1 MNIAV
6 YNFSATC
13 GGVHWKES
21 NGQAVAIL
29 SSWAQGTGRTE
40 NPSRSMDK
48 VNLSEK
54 LAQFSE
60 QWEPKN

>member
-6 YNFSATC
+6 YNFSAAC
-13 GGVHWKES
+13 GEVHWKQS
-21 NGQAVAIL
+21 NGQTVAIL
-29 SSWAQGTGRTE
+29 SSWAQGTRRKE
-40 NPSRSMDK
+40 NRSGSMDK

-60 QWEPKN
+60 QWAPKN

>member
-13 GGVHWKES
+13 GEVHWNES

-29 SSWAQGTGRTE
+29 SSRAQGTGRTE
-40 NPSRSMDK
+40 NRSRSMDK